1 MKYDYVDIGTSD
13 FDIGRGEYA
22 SNKSYILVE
31 PIKYYL
37 NKLEECGIYGSNVTM
52 CNAAIT
58 HYNGNIDIWYIND
71 YNQKLYGLPYWVR
84 GCNRIN
90 EKHPTI
96 EKLLKD
102 RNIVND
108 VWSCDNVVC
117 MTFDMLCS
125 KYNITSIGSLKIDTE
140 GHDHVVLA
148 GVIEMLQNG
157 LIVDEI
163 MCEYLPQFGN
173 TEHINKLCETIK
185 DLFPV
190 QKIIGENIHL
200 SK

>member
-13 FDIGRGEYA
+13 FNIGKGGYVD
-22 SNKSYILVE
+22 NKSYILVE

-37 NKLEECGIYGSNVTM
+37 DKLVEYGVHGNNVIM

-58 HYNGNIDIWYIND
+58 NYNGDIDVWYINEPT
-71 YNQKLYGLPYWVR
+71 QKLNGLPYWVR

-96 EKLLKD
+96 ERLLKD
-102 RNIVND
+102 HNITTD
-108 VWSCDNVVC
+108 AWSCDKVRC

-125 KYNITSIGSLKIDTE
+125 KYNIDWIGSLKIDTE
-140 GHDHVVLA
+140 GHDHVVLK
-148 GVIEMLQNG
+148 GVIDMLRHG
-157 LIVDEI
+157 LIIDEI
-163 MCEYLPQFGN
+163 RCEYLPQFGN
-173 TEHINKLCETIK
+173 TECIDKLCETIK

-190 QKIIGENIHL
+190 QRIVGEDIYL